1 MKNLILGSI
10 LIMAA
15 VFASTTFKPNVSNPA
30 SFSAGS
36 VVFTTEVK
44 ADSGSA
50 MEDQAQMMD
59 GMEMTMKFKGKKF
72 RMDVNMAM
80 MKTNII
86 TKDGEEIYMLLN
98 GMGQKMAI
106 KCAKKDLKK
115 LSKLKGETKTE
126 TYVATTETK
135 KILGYSCKKY
145 TSTTEVDGKKYINVI
160 WTTEAIT
167 ASAEL
172 MNSSNEGL
180 KGFPLETFSYN
191 KGLKSHMLA
200 TKVSKDVPADTDF
213 EVPAGYDVKTI
224 DELMQSMPGGGAG
237 E

>member
-1 MKNLILGSI
+1 MKKILLGSLVI
-10 LIMAA
+10 IAT
-15 VFASTTFKPNVSNPA
+15 VFASTTFKPTINTTA
-30 SFSAGS
+30 LGEGS
-36 VVFTTEVK
+36 VTFTTEVK

-50 MEDQAQMMD
+50 MEQQAQMMD
-59 GMEMTMKFKGKKF
+59 GMEMAMKFKGKKF
-72 RMDVNMAM
+72 RMDMNMAM

-115 LSKLKGETKTE
+115 LAKLKGETKTE
-126 TYVATTETK
+126 TYTLTKETK
-135 KILGYSCKKY
+135 KILGYTCKKY
-145 TSTTEVDGKKYINVI
+145 TSTTEVDGKKYTNVI
-160 WTTEAIT
+160 WTTEEIT

-191 KGLKSHMLA
+191 KGIKTHMLA
-200 TKVSKDVPADTDF
+200 SKVSKEAPADSDF
-213 EVPAGYDVKTI
+213 ELPKGYDVKTI
-224 DELMQSMPGGGAG
+224 DEIMQAMPGGG